1 MRLIPVAR
9 LRALSLS
16 SSVLAAM
23 TLSACGPES
32 AVDLGQQVLGA
43 LTSAQL
49 VSTATEWRTL
59 PIGAGGFIT
68 GLNLNP
74 DGVTRVIRTDTYG
87 AYFWRDNR
95 WQQLVTETSMPAED
109 RYEPNGTNAG
119 VIDVAS
125 APSNPQR
132 LYMYFKG
139 FIYRSDNQGV
149 NWSRTTFPLAEADA
163 NGEFRRGTQH
173 IAIDPS
179 DPNHVLVGTPSKGL
193 LVTFDGGTS
202 WQTVADVPGGTDE
215 VNNEGVA
222 RPGGGITVFFAPKS
236 GLTSGGLTREIYA
249 GSWRKGLWRSQ
260 DSGAS
265 WQQISGNGTGPTVAW
280 RHDVANDG
288 TLYVAER
295 ISRDKVWRYRNGTW
309 ADITP
314 RGDIPSIAV
323 DPTNSN
329 RVYAFTGGGDPWRSV
344 DGGEHWTP
352 LQTPNIR
359 NASGNVPWHSFTDE
373 NYMSVGEVKFDP
385 QVPGR
390 LWFAQGIGMWRTDI
404 TDSTS
409 RITWQ
414 AESRGIEQ
422 LVMNDIIAPPGG
434 KPVSAAWD
442 RAIFYHASLS
452 DYPIQHSPQRFNSA
466 WNLDWSGQNPRF
478 LVANTSDHRFCCTG
492 DGLAIQAGY
501 WEDGGQTWTRF
512 PTIPNPPGSD
522 PNNPYRHSFG
532 DIAVSARDVNNIVWL
547 PTFNGPAACTLD
559 RGRTWQ
565 FVTLPGQNT
574 SSPGSHFGYYLNRKV
589 LAADKVAPNTFFLV
603 HSGGPNGE
611 ARGVWRTTNGG
622 RSWKRQFSG
631 EITSFSVFNAQLK
644 TVFGHGGHLFFTA
657 GQLDGLD
664 NPFIRSTNGG
674 VSWPPVGSA
683 TGVHAFGFGAP
694 RNRGGYPTIFI
705 AGRVGGQY
713 GLWRSSDQ
721 GATWTSIGKFPIGSL
736 DQIRAIDGDKDV
748 FGRVYV
754 GFAGSG
760 AAYGALAVR

>member
-32 AVDLGQQVLGA
+32 AADLGQQVLGA

-87 AYFWRDNR
+87 AYIWRDNR

-295 ISRDKVWRYRNGTW
+295 IVATRSGVTETGPGPTLRRAATSPLSLSTR
-309 ADITP
+309 P
-314 RGDIPSIAV
+314 IPIAS
-323 DPTNSN
+323 T
-329 RVYAFTGGGDPWRSV
+329 RSPAAAIHGV
-344 DGGEHWTP
+344 V
-352 LQTPNIR
+352 
-359 NASGNVPWHSFTDE
+359 S
-373 NYMSVGEVKFDP
+373 M
-385 QVPGR
+385 
-390 LWFAQGIGMWRTDI
+390 
-404 TDSTS
+404 
-409 RITWQ
+409 
-414 AESRGIEQ
+414 AESIGPRCRPRTSATRRA
-422 LVMNDIIAPPGG
+422 MCPGT
-434 KPVSAAWD
+434 VSLTKTTC
-442 RAIFYHASLS
+442 R
-452 DYPIQHSPQRFNSA
+452 
-466 WNLDWSGQNPRF
+466 
-478 LVANTSDHRFCCTG
+478 
-492 DGLAIQAGY
+492 
-501 WEDGGQTWTRF
+501 
-512 PTIPNPPGSD
+512 
-522 PNNPYRHSFG
+522 
-532 DIAVSARDVNNIVWL
+532 SARSNSTHRSPVAYGSRRESACGVRIL
-547 PTFNGPAACTLD
+547 PTV
-559 RGRTWQ
+559 R
-565 FVTLPGQNT
+565 
-574 SSPGSHFGYYLNRKV
+574 
-589 LAADKVAPNTFFLV
+589 
-603 HSGGPNGE
+603 
-611 ARGVWRTTNGG
+611 
-622 RSWKRQFSG
+622 
-631 EITSFSVFNAQLK
+631 
-644 TVFGHGGHLFFTA
+644 A
-657 GQLDGLD
+657 G
-664 NPFIRSTNGG
+664 
-674 VSWPPVGSA
+674 
-683 TGVHAFGFGAP
+683 
-694 RNRGGYPTIFI
+694 
-705 AGRVGGQY
+705 
-713 GLWRSSDQ
+713 
-721 GATWTSIGKFPIGSL
+721 
-736 DQIRAIDGDKDV
+736 
-748 FGRVYV
+748 
-754 GFAGSG
+754 
-760 AAYGALAVR
+760 